1 VLSFAV
7 RRLLYSI
14 PVILVGSFILFWAVR
29 SAFDPL
35 VKIRAIRDPEVIAR
49 ETERLGLDQGII
61 VQYWRWLTGFLT
73 GDWGTS
79 SRTSGDVLPMIQ
91 SALTVTLQLLI
102 WSLIFATIAAVLVGV
117 WSALRQYSP
126 SDYALTGLAYV
137 GLAIPA
143 FWFGLIL
150 IQFLAVWPQQL
161 LGWSEPPFYFIGL
174 SSVDEEGSLLDTARH
189 MVLPIL
195 ALTVGLVAVW
205 SRFTRTSMLDALSS
219 DYVRTARAKG
229 VPQHRVVINHALRN
243 AWGPLI
249 TVIAIDS
256 ALLIGG
262 LLVTEQVFS
271 IPGMGRLFLDSL
283 LAGDVF
289 VLMPWMLLVA
299 TAVILLN
306 FLADIAH
313 ALLDPRVRLT

>member
-126 SDYALTGLAYV
+126 SDYAMTGLAYV

>member
-1 VLSFAV
+1 MLSFAV

-102 WSLIFATIAAVLVGV
+102 WSLIFATIAAVVVGV

-189 MVLPIL
+189 MVLPVL

>member
-1 VLSFAV
+1 MLSFAV

-102 WSLIFATIAAVLVGV
+102 WSLLFATIAAVLIGV

-150 IQFLAVWPQQL
+150 IQLLAVWPQQL

-174 SSVDEEGSLLDTARH
+174 SSVDKEASLLDTARH

-262 LLVTEQVFS
+262 LLVTEKVFS

>member
-1 VLSFAV
+1 MLSFAV

-35 VKIRAIRDPEVIAR
+35 VKIRAIRDPEVVAR
-49 ETERLGLDQGII
+49 ETDRLGLDQGII

-174 SSVDEEGSLLDTARH
+174 SSVDKEGSLLDTARH

-195 ALTVGLVAVW
+195 ALTIGLVAVW

-262 LLVTEQVFS
+262 LLITEQIFS

>member
-1 VLSFAV
+1 MLSFAV

-102 WSLIFATIAAVLVGV
+102 WSLLFATIAAVLIGV

-137 GLAIPA
+137 GLASPA

-150 IQFLAVWPQQL
+150 IQLLAVWPQQL

-174 SSVDEEGSLLDTARH
+174 SSVDKEASLLDTARH

>member
-29 SAFDPL
+29 GAFDPL
-35 VKIRAIRDPEVIAR
+35 VKIRAIRDPEVVAR

-79 SRTSGDVLPMIQ
+79 SRTSGDVFPMIQ
-91 SALTVTLQLLI
+91 SALSVTLQLLI

>member
-1 VLSFAV
+1 MLSFAV

-35 VKIRAIRDPEVIAR
+35 VKIRAIRDPEVVAR

-61 VQYWRWLTGFLT
+61 VQYWRWLTGFLS

-102 WSLIFATIAAVLVGV
+102 WSLLFATIAAVLVGV

-174 SSVDEEGSLLDTARH
+174 SSVDKEGSLLDTARH

-195 ALTVGLVAVW
+195 ALTIGLVAVW

-262 LLVTEQVFS
+262 LLVTEQIFS

>member
-1 VLSFAV
+1 MLNFAL

-14 PVILVGSFILFWAVR
+14 PVILVGSLILFWAVR
-29 SAFDPL
+29 AVFDPL
-35 VKIRAIRDPEVIAR
+35 LKLRQIRDPEVIAR
-49 ETERLGLDQGII
+49 ETERLGLDQSIF
-61 VQYWRWLTGFLT
+61 VQYWRWLTGFIT

-79 SRTSGDVLPMIQ
+79 SRTSGPVLPMIQ
-91 SALTVTLQLLI
+91 SALAVTLELLV
-102 WSLIFATIAAVLVGV
+102 WSLLFATIAAVLVGV

-126 SDYALTGLAYV
+126 SDYALTTLAYI

-161 LGWSEPPFYFIGL
+161 FGWSEPPFYFIGL
-174 SSVDEEGSLLDTARH
+174 SSADKEESLLDAARH

-195 ALTVGLVAVW
+195 TLTVGLVAVW

-229 VPQHRVVINHALRN
+229 VPRHRVVIHHALRN

-271 IPGMGRLFLDSL
+271 IPGMGRLFLESL

-289 VLMPWMLLVA
+289 VLMPWMLIVA
-299 TAVILLN
+299 MAVIVLN
-306 FLADIAH
+306 FMADIAH

>member
-35 VKIRAIRDPEVIAR
+35 VKIRAIRDPEVVAR

-61 VQYWRWLTGFLT
+61 VQYWRWLTGFLS

-102 WSLIFATIAAVLVGV
+102 WSLLFATIAAVLVGV

-174 SSVDEEGSLLDTARH
+174 SSVDKEGSLLDTARH

-195 ALTVGLVAVW
+195 ALTIGLVAVW

-262 LLVTEQVFS
+262 LLVTEQIFS

>member
-1 VLSFAV
+1 MLSFAV

-29 SAFDPL
+29 GAFDPL
-35 VKIRAIRDPEVIAR
+35 VKIRAIRDPEVVAR

-79 SRTSGDVLPMIQ
+79 SRTSGDVFPMIQ
-91 SALTVTLQLLI
+91 SALSVTLQLLI

-262 LLVTEQVFS
+262 LLVTEQIFS

-299 TAVILLN
+299 TAVI
-306 FLADIAH
+306 
-313 ALLDPRVRLT
+313 P

>member
-1 VLSFAV
+1 MLSFAV

-35 VKIRAIRDPEVIAR
+35 VKIRAIRDPEVVAR

-79 SRTSGDVLPMIQ
+79 SRTSGDVFPMIQ

-174 SSVDEEGSLLDTARH
+174 SSVDKEGSLLDTARH

-195 ALTVGLVAVW
+195 ALTIGLVAVW

-262 LLVTEQVFS
+262 LLVTEQIFS

>member
-102 WSLIFATIAAVLVGV
+102 WSLIFATIAAVVVGV

>member
-1 VLSFAV
+1 MLAFAI

-29 SAFDPL
+29 TVFDPL
-35 VKIRAIRDPEVIAR
+35 VKLRQVRDPEVIAR
-49 ETERLGLDQGII
+49 ETERLGLDQGIV
-61 VQYWRWLTGFLT
+61 VQYWRWLSGFVT

-79 SRTSGDVLPMIQ
+79 SRTSGPVMPIIQ
-91 SALTVTLQLLI
+91 SALAITLELLI
-102 WSLIFATIAAVLVGV
+102 WSLIFATIAAVIVGV

-126 SDYALTGLAYV
+126 SDYALTGLAYI

-150 IQFLAVWPQQL
+150 IQFLAVWPQQA
-161 LGWSEPPFYFIGL
+161 LGWTEPPFYFIGV
-174 SSVDEEGSLLDTARH
+174 SSADKEDSLLDTARH
-189 MVLPIL
+189 LALPIL
-195 ALTVGLVAVW
+195 TLTVGLVAVW

-229 VPQHRVVINHALRN
+229 VPRHRVVIQHALRN
-243 AWGPLI
+243 SWGPLI

-289 VLMPWMLLVA
+289 VLMPWMLIVA
-299 TAVILLN
+299 LAVVVLN
-306 FLADIAH
+306 FLADLAH

>member
-1 VLSFAV
+1 MLSFAV

-126 SDYALTGLAYV
+126 SDYAMTGLAYV

>member
-1 VLSFAV
+1 MLSFAV

-61 VQYWRWLTGFLT
+61 VQYWRWLSGFLT

-150 IQFLAVWPQQL
+150 IQFLAVWPQQA

-174 SSVDEEGSLLDTARH
+174 SSVDKEGSLLDAARH

-195 ALTVGLVAVW
+195 ALTIGLVAVW

-262 LLVTEQVFS
+262 LLVTEQIFS

>member
-102 WSLIFATIAAVLVGV
+102 WSLIFATIAAVVVGV

-150 IQFLAVWPQQL
+150 IQFLAVWPQQV

>member
-1 VLSFAV
+1 MLSFAV

-102 WSLIFATIAAVLVGV
+102 WSLLFATIAAVLIGV

-150 IQFLAVWPQQL
+150 IQLLAVWPQQL

-174 SSVDEEGSLLDTARH
+174 SSVDKEASLLDTARH

-289 VLMPWMLLVA
+289 VLM
-299 TAVILLN
+299 LN

>member
-1 VLSFAV
+1 MLSFAV

-35 VKIRAIRDPEVIAR
+35 VKIRAIRDPEVVAR

-61 VQYWRWLTGFLT
+61 VQYWRWLTGFLS

-102 WSLIFATIAAVLVGV
+102 WSLLFATIAAVLVGV

-195 ALTVGLVAVW
+195 ALTIGLVAVW

-262 LLVTEQVFS
+262 LLVTEQIFS

>member
-1 VLSFAV
+1 MLSFAV

-35 VKIRAIRDPEVIAR
+35 VKIRAIRDPEVVAR
-49 ETERLGLDQGII
+49 ETERLGLDQFII

-79 SRTSGDVLPMIQ
+79 SRTSGDVFPMIQ

-102 WSLIFATIAAVLVGV
+102 WSLVFATIAAVIIGV

>member
-1 VLSFAV
+1 MLNFAL

-14 PVILVGSFILFWAVR
+14 PVILIGSFILFWAVR
-29 SAFDPL
+29 TVFDPL
-35 VKIRAIRDPEVIAR
+35 LKLRQVRDPEVIAR
-49 ETERLGLDQGII
+49 ETERLGLDQGIV
-61 VQYWRWLTGFLT
+61 VQYGRWLTGFVT

-79 SRTSGDVLPMIQ
+79 SRTSGPVLPMIQ
-91 SALTVTLQLLI
+91 SALAVTLELLI

-150 IQFLAVWPQQL
+150 IQLLAVWPQQL
-161 LGWSEPPFYFIGL
+161 FGWSEPPFYFIGL
-174 SSVDEEGSLLDTARH
+174 SSADQEESLLDTARH

-195 ALTVGLVAVW
+195 TLTVGLVAVW

-229 VPQHRVVINHALRN
+229 VPRRRVVINHALRN

-299 TAVILLN
+299 LAVIVLN

>member
-150 IQFLAVWPQQL
+150 IQFLAVWPQQV

-189 MVLPIL
+189 MVLPVL

>member
-1 VLSFAV
+1 MLSFAV

-14 PVILVGSFILFWAVR
+14 PVILVGSFILFGAVR